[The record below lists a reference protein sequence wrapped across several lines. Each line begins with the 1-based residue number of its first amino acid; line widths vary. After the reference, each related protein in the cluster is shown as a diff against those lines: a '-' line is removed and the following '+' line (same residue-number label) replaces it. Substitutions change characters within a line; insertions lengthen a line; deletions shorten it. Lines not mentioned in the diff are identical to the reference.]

1 MRTIENISIIGTG
14 NVAWHLSR
22 ALFNE
27 GFQIDELA
35 GRQEEKTL
43 AFAARVFAEPVL
55 DLKNLKRDADLYII
69 AVSDAAIAEVA
80 AQMPEVEGMVAHTS
94 GAVGIDVLKRFSK
107 HGVFYPLQTFTE
119 GRLLNFEDI
128 PILVEGNT
136 QETEYVLADVARE
149 LTLKV
154 HHISSAQR
162 EKLHVAA
169 VFVCNFVNHMYSIGK
184 QLCDQNQLP
193 FDVLH
198 ALMLET
204 TKKAVSE
211 NPLDVQT
218 GPAIRRDEQTM
229 QKHLSKLTQTELKH
243 MYETISKHI
252 IKTHETQL

>member
-1 MRTIENISIIGTG
+1 MRKIETITVIGTG

-27 GFQIDELA
+27 GFQIEELA
-35 GRQEEKTL
+35 GRNEENTL

-55 DLKNLKRDADLYII
+55 DLKNLQPDTDLYIL
-69 AVSDAAIAEVA
+69 AVSDTAIAEVA
-80 AQMPEVEGMVAHTS
+80 AQMPMVEGIVAHTS
-94 GAVGIDVLKRFSK
+94 GAVGIDVLSRFPK

-119 GRLLNFEDI
+119 GRLVSFEDL

-136 QETEYVLADVARE
+136 HETEDILSDVARE

-154 HHISSAQR
+154 HRINSAKR

-169 VFVCNFVNHMYSIGK
+169 VFVCNFVNHMYAIGK
-184 QLCDQNQLP
+184 EICDQNQLP

-204 TKKAVSE
+204 TKKAVSH
-211 NPLDVQT
+211 NPVEVQT
-218 GPAIRRDEQTM
+218 GPAKRNDALTI
-229 QKHLSKLTQTELKH
+229 QKHIAHLSSDELKH
-243 MYETISKHI
+243 MYEIISQHIKH
-252 IKTHETQL
+252 THETKL